1 MLRLYPIIEYMNSAP
16 EMLSELLEVTPPAPT
31 MGNIAKLRY
40 SHVDMIDFII
50 ANPGVTQ
57 REMARRY
64 GYTEGW
70 ISNVMA
76 SDAWQAAM
84 AARRD
89 EVVDP
94 ALKASMEERFRGM
107 TILSLQKLQAKLEA
121 PQVSDQ
127 VVLRAVELGAKACG
141 IGGNRAPDAATAPVI
156 NIFNSATLA
165 QYANQKLAEFRG
177 ATIEQEKE
185 L

>member
-1 MLRLYPIIEYMNSAP
+1 MGIETNFLDELTGAP
-16 EMLSELLEVTPPAPT
+16 QPARAAT
-31 MGNIAKLRY
+31 MGRLDKVRY

-50 ANPGVTQ
+50 ANPWVSQ
-57 REMARRY
+57 SELAMRY
-64 GYTEGW
+64 GYSPGW
-70 ISNVMA
+70 VSNIMA
-76 SDAWQAAM
+76 SDAWQSAM

-94 ALKASMEERFRGM
+94 DLKATLEERFRGM
-107 TILSLQKLQAKLEA
+107 TILSLQKLQQKLEA

-141 IGGNRAPDAATAPVI
+141 IGGNRAAAPVAQETII
-156 NIFNSATLA
+156 NIFSPERLA
-165 QYANQKLAEFRG
+165 HYANAKLQQIEAQ
-177 ATIEQEKE
+177 TIEGNYAKAEG